1 MIQGHGPLLHFFLAP
16 SPPAVSHLFLQPPH
30 FPCSLPHLSLIPS
43 DCHPSPPPLPPPS
56 ACLAL
61 HHSTCIQHRSQGA
74 QACSGLCIHAVRTL
88 LRHTA
93 MGFFY
98 SYCYDQTLIIWTTA
112 VKTNSPASPSPILS
126 ICLSIILRFSMVVSI
141 FLPISQCPVLFPP
154 KQPSG
159 PLIVQIQFAS
169 VWLQFNTK
177 TLSFSP
183 FPHPSHYPF
192 SVSLAL
198 PLPSSILIL
207 NSAAPILQPFSVW
220 PIDMQKEFL
229 SVSIK
234 LFYFY
239 SLVKEQGSS
248 LRVSVVNVWS
258 VKHVYVWACCAEM
271 GNVWMVCKGNHRMD
285 MENEWRCEFFYLK
298 FWVLSRELFDSL
310 LT

>member
-74 QACSGLCIHAVRTL
+74 QACSGLCIHAVQTL

-154 KQPSG
+154 
-159 PLIVQIQFAS
+159 
-169 VWLQFNTK
+169 
-177 TLSFSP
+177 
-183 FPHPSHYPF
+183 
-192 SVSLAL
+192 
-198 PLPSSILIL
+198 
-207 NSAAPILQPFSVW
+207 
-220 PIDMQKEFL
+220 
-229 SVSIK
+229 
-234 LFYFY
+234 
-239 SLVKEQGSS
+239 
-248 LRVSVVNVWS
+248 
-258 VKHVYVWACCAEM
+258 
-271 GNVWMVCKGNHRMD
+271 NHH
-285 MENEWRCEFFYLK
+285 L
-298 FWVLSRELFDSL
+298 VLSLSKFSL
-310 LT
+310 LLFGFNLIQRLSHFPPFLTQVTILSLCLSLSLCPAASLF